1 MTPAGSLT
9 KEVTAM
15 IGTLRSKLFPCLFIA
30 VLIVTPLWTASTQA
44 QGSCE
49 TPLFLQENGVD
60 VNVLFI
66 FDSSGSMNDAIY
78 HDAFDPHTVYPGSF
92 EATTKYNASA
102 AGQYTPYDFDV
113 SWTDTLSAYLV
124 NSDLGTSGGYY
135 GNYLNWVYF
144 TATPVQRAEIPVVTR
159 IQVAKASVNGIV
171 QSAAGIRFGVMRFN
185 GENGGLLLSPM
196 GTDPGTIAANVNAI
210 AGGGYTP
217 LAETLVDAYYY
228 LRDDADAI
236 GYGCQRTFIIVVTD
250 GFPTRDLNVP
260 AWIGDYDND
269 GNDPGTCE
277 SIGSLE
283 PNSNNCSDYLDDVAL
298 YLYSN
303 DIRDDYDGVQNAVTY
318 TIGFS
323 IDSGFLVDAAVNG
336 GGLYFNA
343 NNSVELNASLSSV
356 FTDIKAR
363 ISSGSA
369 VAVVSSENAENN
381 TLYRTKFMPSRWTGH
396 LEAFALPYQENDS
409 PLWDAGTLLFNRT
422 PESRNIYTR
431 INGTETSFDVTSVLE
446 IATQLDVGI
455 DSDADGF
462 DDTYDY
468 DLAGEIIDFVRG
480 TEIDGYRDRGGW
492 KLGDVISSAPVV
504 VGGPRGFHQYDSY
517 LTFREANQDRER
529 VVYVGANDG
538 MLHCFR
544 ASDGEEL
551 WAYIPETCLP
561 KLKHLLNTSY
571 CHEYYVDSTPQVFD
585 AFIGGSWRTVLFCGL
600 GAGGDSYFAIDITDP
615 YAPYM
620 MWDRSMPQFGKSWSE
635 PELVRVQGYAEPLMF
650 FGSGPDYDTGL
661 AHIVALDASN
671 GDVVWSDQL
680 SSSLEM
686 NMATAPVIVDM
697 DFDGFDDLLYVSDLA
712 GHVWRFDL
720 TSGLF
725 SKSLLFDTDQPI
737 QASPILTVNE
747 LGQVMLYFGTGRYI
761 DVTDIDDVTVQT
773 FYCVIDDHTETSVGR
788 FDLVDQTNTIET
800 LTPLYRGWYI
810 DLVEA
815 SGERITKP
823 DALVAGIVYFTSFQ
837 PNAEIC
843 GSGGHS
849 WLYSV
854 DFRDGSAI
862 DSEDGSEND
871 VTEGRVADLG
881 TGIGSE
887 PVFDFA
893 NEQIIVQ
900 LNDTRIEVRDVDMDI
915 QQLIVRSWRQQWN

>member
-1 MTPAGSLT
+1 MTPAGYLS

-15 IGTLRSKLFPCLFIA
+15 IGTLRTKLFPCLFIA
-30 VLIVTPLWTASTQA
+30 ILIAATFWTTSIHA

-78 HDAFDPHTVYPGSF
+78 HDAYHPQTTYPGPF
-92 EATTKYNASA
+92 GATTKYNASA
-102 AGQYTPYDFDV
+102 PGQYTPYDFNTA
-113 SWTDTLSAYLV
+113 WTDTLSAYLV
-124 NSDLGTSGGYY
+124 NSDLGRSGGYY

-144 TATPVQRAEIPVVTR
+144 TATPQQRAEIPVVTR

-171 QSAAGIRFGVMRFN
+171 QSAANMRFGVMRFN
-185 GENGGLLLSPM
+185 GDTGGSLVSPL
-196 GTDPGTIAANVNAI
+196 GTDHAAIATNVNAI
-210 AGGGYTP
+210 AGDGWTP

-228 LRDDADAI
+228 LRDDDNAI
-236 GYGCQRTFIIVVTD
+236 AYGCQRTFIIVVTD
-250 GFPTRDLNVP
+250 GFPTQDLNVP

-269 GNDPGTCE
+269 GKEPGTCA
-277 SIGSLE
+277 SIGALE
-283 PNSNNCSDYLDDVAL
+283 PNSSNCSDYLDDVAL
-298 YLYSN
+298 YLFSN

-323 IDSGFLVDAAVNG
+323 IDSGFLVEAAVNG

-343 NNSVELNASLSSV
+343 NNSVQLNASLASV
-356 FTDIKAR
+356 FNDIKAR

-369 VAVVSSENAENN
+369 VAVVSSENAEDN
-381 TLYRTKFMPSRWTGH
+381 TLFRTKFMPARWTGH

-409 PLWDAGTLLFNRT
+409 PLWDAGVALYDRS
-422 PESRNIYTR
+422 PESRNIFTR
-431 INGTETSFDVTSVLE
+431 INGSEMTFDVTSVSEL
-446 IATQLDVGI
+446 ASWLDVGI
-455 DSDADGF
+455 DLNGDGYAD
-462 DDTYDY
+462 DYDY
-468 DLAGEIIDFVRG
+468 DLAGDIIDFVRG
-480 TEIDGYRDRGGW
+480 TEIPGYRDRGGW
-492 KLGDVISSAPVV
+492 KLGDIVSSAPVV
-504 VGGPRGFHQYDSY
+504 VGGPRGFHQYGSY
-517 LTFREANQDRER
+517 LSFREANESRER
-529 VVYVGANDG
+529 TVYVGANDG

-551 WAYIPETCLP
+551 WAFIPESCLP

-571 CHEYYVDSTPQVFD
+571 CHEYYVDSTPRVFD
-585 AFIGGSWRTVLFCGL
+585 TYINGNWRTVLYCGL

-615 YAPYM
+615 YAPYV
-620 MWDRSMPQFGKSWSE
+620 MWERSMPQFGRSWSE
-635 PELVRVQGYAEPLMF
+635 PEIARVQGFAEPLMI
-650 FGSGPDYDTGL
+650 FGSGPDAVTGL
-661 AHIVALDASN
+661 AHLVALDAAT

-697 DFDGFDDLLYVSDLA
+697 DFDSFDDLLYVSDLA
-712 GHVWRFDL
+712 GNVWRFDL

-725 SKSLLFDTDQPI
+725 SKSLLFSTDQPI

-761 DVTDIDDVTVQT
+761 NDSDIDDATGQT
-773 FYCVIDDHTETSVGR
+773 FYCVIDNHTETSVGR
-788 FDLVDQTNTIET
+788 YDLIDQTNSIQT
-800 LTPLYRGWYI
+800 LTPNYRGWYI
-810 DLVEA
+810 DLVQA
-815 SGERITKP
+815 SGERITNP
-823 DALVAGIVYFTSFQ
+823 DALVAGVVYFSSFQ

-881 TGIGSE
+881 VGIGSE

-900 LNDTRIEVRDVDMDI
+900 LNDTRIEVRDVEMDI
-915 QQLIVRSWRQQWN
+915 KQMIVRSWRQQWN